1 VLKGPYFH
9 RVQGPFDSGPAAPVE
24 IAISDAPVAP
34 VAVSFTS
41 DPDLEVPKVRA
52 RRASR
57 TRRIMGWAIDLGFLI
72 SLLAAHVVLAARL
85 GGAPHQQLSL
95 VFAAPLLWLGLGCGL
110 ALAWSWTFVALW
122 GRTPG
127 MALTSQRLRMLRG
140 GAPTPVTAFVRA
152 LLAVLCGAPG
162 LFGFVVALFDAR
174 GQTLHDKLC
183 RCVAIVD

>member
-1 VLKGPYFH
+1 M
-9 RVQGPFDSGPAAPVE
+9 E
-24 IAISDAPVAP
+24 IAISDVPVAP
-34 VAVSFTS
+34 VAVSFAS
-41 DPDLEVPKVRA
+41 DPLQEVPMARAAPA

-57 TRRIMGWAIDLGFLI
+57 TRRILGWAIDLGFLA

-85 GGAPHQQLSL
+85 AGAPHQRLSL
-95 VFAAPLLWLGLGCGL
+95 VFAAPLLWLVLGCGL

-127 MALTSQRLRMLRG
+127 MALTGQRLRMLHG
-140 GAPTPVTAFVRA
+140 GAPTPMTAFVRA

>member
-1 VLKGPYFH
+1 
-9 RVQGPFDSGPAAPVE
+9 VQGPFDSGPAAPVE
-24 IAISDAPVAP
+24 IAISDVPVAP
-34 VAVSFTS
+34 VAVSFAS
-41 DPDLEVPKVRA
+41 DPSQGALKARNAAPARPASRA
-52 RRASR
+52 RR
-57 TRRIMGWAIDLGFLI
+57 ILGWAIDLGLLV
-72 SLLAAHVVLAARL
+72 SLLAVHVDLAARV
-85 GGAPHQQLSL
+85 GGAPQRLSL
-95 VFAAPLLWLGLGCGL
+95 VLAAPLLWLALGCGL

-127 MALTSQRLRMLRG
+127 MALTGQRLRMLHG
-140 GAPTPVTAFVRA
+140 GAPSPVTAFVRA

>member
-34 VAVSFTS
+34 VAVSFAS

>member
-1 VLKGPYFH
+1 MLKAPYFH
-9 RVQGPFDSGPAAPVE
+9 RVQGPFDSGPAAPVA
-24 IAISDAPVAP
+24 IAISDVPVAP
-34 VAVSFTS
+34 VAVSFAS
-41 DPDLEVPKVRA
+41 DPHLEVPKVRA

-57 TRRIMGWAIDLGFLI
+57 TRRIVGWAIDLGFLV

-85 GGAPHQQLSL
+85 GGAPQGLSL
-95 VFAAPLLWLGLGCGL
+95 VFAAPLLWLVLGCGL
-110 ALAWSWTFVALW
+110 ALAWSWTFVTLW
-122 GRTPG
+122 ARTPG
-127 MALTSQRLRMLRG
+127 MALTGQRLRMLHG

>member
-34 VAVSFTS
+34 VAVSFAS

-57 TRRIMGWAIDLGFLI
+57 TRRMMGWAIDLGFLI

>member
-34 VAVSFTS
+34 VAVSFAS
-41 DPDLEVPKVRA
+41 DPDMEVPKVRA

>member
-1 VLKGPYFH
+1 MLKGPYFH

-34 VAVSFTS
+34 VAVSFAS
-41 DPDLEVPKVRA
+41 DPDMEVPKVRA

>member
-1 VLKGPYFH
+1 MLV
-9 RVQGPFDSGPAAPVE
+9 
-24 IAISDAPVAP
+24 
-34 VAVSFTS
+34 
-41 DPDLEVPKVRA
+41 
-52 RRASR
+52 
-57 TRRIMGWAIDLGFLI
+57 
-72 SLLAAHVVLAARL
+72 SLLAAHVDLAARIGGAPQHLSLVLAA
-85 GGAPHQQLSL
+85 P
-95 VFAAPLLWLGLGCGL
+95 VLWLALGCGL

-127 MALTSQRLRMLRG
+127 MALTGQRLRMLHG
-140 GAPTPVTAFVRA
+140 GALGPLAALVRA